1 MMLQLQQAVTF
12 HRNLPEDL
20 WFALEGC
27 GISAALIHAR
37 LIGWDGEAITIPVFS
52 RDRKVVAFEYA
63 AFDEQGRLAV
73 LPEEGQ
79 RPYLYGE
86 PVLNLSPREVVLTEG
101 VVESLILSSQGFNAL
116 SATLDGLSFREE
128 WAPALRKVRNVFICF
143 KRHAESIGS
152 ALIVRD
158 LVSSARIVTLPPE
171 VGHGGGLYEFFVELG
186 QSAADFRALLSRAAD
201 SPDV

>member
-1 MMLQLQQAVTF
+1 MTLQFQQAVNF

-27 GISAALIHAR
+27 GIPSALIHAR
-37 LIGWDGEAITIPVFS
+37 LIGWDGEQITIPVFS

-63 AFDEQGRLAV
+63 SFDEQGRLAL
-73 LPEEGQ
+73 LPQEGE
-79 RPYLYGE
+79 RSYLYGE
-86 PVLNLSPREVVLTEG
+86 PVMNLSPSEVVLTEG
-101 VVESLILSSQGFNAL
+101 VVESLVLSSQGFNAL
-116 SATLDGLSFREE
+116 SATGDGLSFREE
-128 WAPALRKVRNVFICF
+128 WASALRKARGCFICF

-158 LVSSARIVTLPPE
+158 LVPGARIVTLPPE

-186 QSAADFRALLSRAAD
+186 QSPADFRALLRRAAD
-201 SPDV
+201 SPDA